1 MIPAKLLVPHPKLIK
16 NSKIRKAIFR
26 PASGYPLTPHH
37 IDMKTAFPSR
47 KEKQGNKQKNKN
59 LEAHQQI
66 GLQKKIKNKG
76 QNKQKK

>member
-1 MIPAKLLVPHPKLIK
+1 
-16 NSKIRKAIFR
+16 
-26 PASGYPLTPHH
+26 
-37 IDMKTAFPSR
+37 MKTAFPSR
-47 KEKQGNKQKNKN
+47 KEKQANKQKNKN